1 MQGLVVEPQGSEEE
15 DVGSRDWDVEEAQ
28 GGGTIAGSGR
38 SEPEIS

>member
-1 MQGLVVEPQGSEEE
+1 MQGLVVGPQGSEEE
-15 DVGSRDWDVEEAQ
+15 DVGIREWDVEEAQ